1 MELKKLRKEKGLSQE
16 YIARVLQITQRTY
29 SSYELGQTEPTIQ
42 TICKLADIFEITTDE
57 LLGHKTSENELDTI
71 SFEDRQAINTYL
83 GLNELKRAYIR
94 GEINTIAKI

>member
-1 MELKKLRKEKGLSQE
+1 MKKILTQIELAKL
-16 YIARVLQITQRTY
+16 LQITQEKLSRL
-29 SSYELGQTEPTIQ
+29 ENNQTTLEPDI
-42 TICKLADIFEITTDE
+42 ICKLADIFEITTDE

-94 GEINTIAKI
+94 GEINTIAKV